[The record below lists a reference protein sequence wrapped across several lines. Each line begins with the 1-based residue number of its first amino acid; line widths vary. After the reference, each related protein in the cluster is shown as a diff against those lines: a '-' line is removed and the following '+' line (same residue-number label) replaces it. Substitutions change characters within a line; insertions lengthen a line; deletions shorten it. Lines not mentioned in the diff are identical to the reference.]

1 LIVFKAQMNAAQ
13 RYFNLKLLR
22 KYFYLLRANI
32 TDERHEQLLE
42 KRADDYYR

>member
-1 LIVFKAQMNAAQ
+1 LIFIKAQLNAASM
-13 RYFNLKLLR
+13 YHNIKLLR

-32 TDERHEQLLE
+32 TDERHEQILE